1 MDETPPKL
9 NDLIPGPPPA
19 RMPRTPTFV
28 TIQLRAAGA
37 GLTVSAILCQTWT
50 SFYLAIPLFGFAA
63 GLNLK
68 GRR

>member
-1 MDETPPKL
+1 
-9 NDLIPGPPPA
+9 
-19 RMPRTPTFV
+19 MPRTPTFV